1 MYCIKI
7 FHNTEDIDLS
17 ESFEINKVLKKNMAE
32 ASKETRSLLEDLR
45 NNDSSDE
52 RATDRAKA
60 IDQSRRQLQNLLKIV
75 SRN

>member
-1 MYCIKI
+1 
-7 FHNTEDIDLS
+7 
-17 ESFEINKVLKKNMAE
+17 MAE